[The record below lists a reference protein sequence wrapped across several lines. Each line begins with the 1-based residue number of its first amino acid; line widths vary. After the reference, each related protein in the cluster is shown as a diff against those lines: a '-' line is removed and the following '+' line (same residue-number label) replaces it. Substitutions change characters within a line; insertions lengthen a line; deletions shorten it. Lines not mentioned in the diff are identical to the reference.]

1 MIFDLVINLFESM
14 LFIFFLYSLPL
25 THKPN
30 SIWLS
35 IGAVIINFAAMSAVN
50 YFSPS
55 QSLFFTVFTAFYF
68 LYLCLISNE
77 RKELLIIYA
86 LLPMTI
92 AAMTNTVF
100 DITFILALGNGR
112 SFLELL
118 SLYGIPTTL
127 TVQLIHVICFYFVV
141 KKLKDKLPKL
151 SSRECIILSLLLL
164 TACTVSTCLETVYL
178 DYENTKSYLAIG
190 VYCSSAFII
199 LIAILFNLIYA
210 RISLENKLNLENTI
224 LKTQL
229 SSNEQILKAQQNIH
243 SLRHDIKHLITL
255 LKENNNQPMSDE
267 IKDVIKKYDT
277 VKEKR
282 FDHFNTAIPAVNYVL
297 NVKREEAIE
306 KGIDLKCTLNIT
318 HDPGFET
325 EDLFLLLS
333 NLLDNAIKH
342 IGFNKRIDLE
352 IKEIEELFCV
362 TITNSV
368 NGQVLDENN
377 EFIVKGGSKEH
388 GFGIKTIELLANKY
402 DGYISC
408 RQIGGD
414 VVVTVYLDEPFPQI
428 EQENA
433 EDSK

>member
-1 MIFDLVINLFESM
+1 MIIIVAIIANFTIISTIN
-14 LFIFFLYSLPL
+14 I
-25 THKPN
+25 
-30 SIWLS
+30 
-35 IGAVIINFAAMSAVN
+35 
-50 YFSPS
+50 FSPS
-55 QSLFFTVFTAFYF
+55 ESLLFIVFVLIYF
-68 LYLCLISNE
+68 LYLSATTDLQ
-77 RKELLIIYA
+77 KPLLLVYA
-86 LLPMTI
+86 LLPMSV
-92 AAMTNTVF
+92 AAVTNSVF
-100 DITFILALGNGR
+100 DISFILLFGKER

-118 SLYGIPTTL
+118 NLYGVPTTII
-127 TVQLIHVICFYFVV
+127 VQLIHVICFYCLT
-141 KKLKDKLPKL
+141 KLLRSRLPKL
-151 SSRECIILSLLLL
+151 SDKECIILSLLLL
-164 TACTVSTCLETVYL
+164 TACAVSTCLETVYL
-178 DYENTKSYLAIG
+178 DYENTKTYLAIG

-267 IKDVIKKYDT
+267 IQDVIKKYDT

-282 FDHFNTAIPAVNYVL
+282 FDYFNTAIPAVNYVL
-297 NVKREEAIE
+297 NVKREEAVE

-352 IKEIEELFCV
+352 IKEIEELFCI

-388 GFGIKTIELLANKY
+388 GFGLKTIELLANKY

-414 VVVTVYLDEPFPQI
+414 VVVTVYLSEPFPQI